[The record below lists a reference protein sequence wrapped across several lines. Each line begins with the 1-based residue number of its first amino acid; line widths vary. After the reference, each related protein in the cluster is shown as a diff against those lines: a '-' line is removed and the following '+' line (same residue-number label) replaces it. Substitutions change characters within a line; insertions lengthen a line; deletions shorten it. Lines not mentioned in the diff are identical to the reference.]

1 MALRHPRCAPSP
13 AEFRS
18 LYAGAPLAFRPDS
31 RRSAIRWV
39 WGTKKLFTIVG
50 CVVVALGGYGPA
62 RAESTVTVV
71 RAGHLIDTDSGR
83 VLGTQ
88 TIIVRDGLI
97 ADIGAT
103 VEMPAG
109 ARVVDLSGYTVLPG
123 LIDAHTH
130 LTIDAKNQD
139 PLGELEHT
147 AAERA
152 LGSLPNARAVL
163 LAGFTTVR
171 DLGSYRALVDVA
183 LRDAVNRGDV
193 VGPHMYV
200 AGAYV
205 TITGGAGAV
214 TGFAPDV
221 ILPWDLRYGSA
232 NSPDEVRE
240 RVRTLAGQRVDVI
253 KMFATG
259 AVLTHNSNP
268 SGREATPEELRAA
281 VDEAH
286 NFGLKV
292 AVHAHG
298 ADGIKAAVRAGAASI
313 EHGTLMDDEGRMLMK
328 QHGTYLVPTLE
339 IRECVGANYP
349 PEFVAK
355 ANEIMSAQ
363 LKNFR
368 KAVSAGIKIAFGTD
382 IGVCP
387 FGRNGRE
394 FNFMVQ
400 NGMTAMQAIKS
411 ATVAGADLLGISDKV
426 GSIRRGKIA
435 DMIAVRGD
443 PLGNVRL
450 LEDVRFVMKQG
461 EIFKQ
466 D

>member
-1 MALRHPRCAPSP
+1 MKVESRNPLSGCPLLGGRMKIRIILA
-13 AEFRS
+13 S
-18 LYAGAPLAFRPDS
+18 LIAAVFSHAAAGADR
-31 RRSAIRWV
+31 I
-39 WGTKKLFTIVG
+39 
-50 CVVVALGGYGPA
+50 
-62 RAESTVTVV
+62 VTVI

-83 VLGTQ
+83 VLDSQ
-88 TIIVRDGLI
+88 MLLVRDGVI
-97 ADIGAT
+97 A
-103 VEMPAG
+103 EMGTAIEVPAG

-130 LTIDAKNQD
+130 LTIDSKNQD
-139 PLGELEHT
+139 PLAELEHT

-152 LGSLPNARAVL
+152 FGSLPNARAVL

-183 LRDAVNRGDV
+183 LRDAINRGDV
-193 VGPHMYV
+193 VGPRMYV

-214 TGFAPDV
+214 TGFAPD
-221 ILPWDLRYGSA
+221 ITLPWDLRYGNA
-232 NSPDEVRE
+232 NSPSEVRE
-240 RVRTLAGQRVDVI
+240 RIRALAGQRVDVI
-253 KMFATG
+253 KLFATG

-268 SGREATPEELRAA
+268 AGREATPEELQAA
-281 VDEAH
+281 VDEAR

-298 ADGIKAAVRAGAASI
+298 PDGIKAAVRAGAASI
-313 EHGTLMDDEGRMLMK
+313 EHGTLMDDEGRTLMK

-339 IRECVGANYP
+339 VRECVGGNYP

-355 ANEIMSAQ
+355 ADQIMTAQ
-363 LKNFR
+363 LQNFR
-368 KAVSAGIKIAFGTD
+368 KAVNAGVKVAFGTD

-387 FGRNGRE
+387 FGRNARE

-400 NGMTAMQAIKS
+400 NGMTPMQAIQS
-411 ATVAGADLLGISDKV
+411 ATVAGADLLGIADKV
-426 GSIRRGKIA
+426 GSIRPGKLA
-435 DMIAVRGD
+435 DLIAV
-443 PLGNVRL
+443 PGNPAADVRL

-461 EIFKQ
+461 VIYKQ

>member
-1 MALRHPRCAPSP
+1 MKLSAALACFAAAVCCLRP
-13 AEFRS
+13 AH
-18 LYAGAPLAFRPDS
+18 
-31 RRSAIRWV
+31 
-39 WGTKKLFTIVG
+39 
-50 CVVVALGGYGPA
+50 
-62 RAESTVTVV
+62 AEPTVTVI
-71 RAGHLIDTDSGR
+71 RAGHVVDTESGR
-83 VLGTQ
+83 ILDAQ
-88 TIIVRDGLI
+88 TIVIRDGI
-97 ADIGAT
+97 IDDVAPNAAA
-103 VEMPAG
+103 PPG
-109 ARVVDLSGYTVLPG
+109 ARVVDLTGYTVLPG

-139 PLGELEHT
+139 PLDELQHT

-152 LGSLPNARAVL
+152 LGALPNARAVL

-183 LRDAVNRGDV
+183 LRDAINRGDV
-193 VGPHMYV
+193 VGPRMYV

-221 ILPWDLRYGSA
+221 TLPWDLKYGEA
-232 NSPDEVRE
+232 NSPSDVRE

-259 AVLTHNSNP
+259 AILTHNSSP
-268 SGREATPEELRAA
+268 SAREATAEELAAA
-281 VDEAH
+281 VDEAR

-298 ADGIKAAVRAGAASI
+298 PEGIKAAIRAGAASI
-313 EHGTLMDDEGRMLMK
+313 EHGTLMDDEGRTLMK

-339 IRECVGANYP
+339 VRECVGANYP
-349 PEFVAK
+349 QEFIAK
-355 ANEIMSAQ
+355 ANRIMTAQ
-363 LKNFR
+363 LENFR
-368 KAVSAGIKIAFGTD
+368 KAVNAGVKIAFGTD

-400 NGMTAMQAIKS
+400 NGMTPMSAIRS
-411 ATVAGADLLGISDKV
+411 ATVADADLLGISDKV
-426 GSIRRGKIA
+426 GSISRGKLA
-435 DMIAVRGD
+435 DIIAVRGD
-443 PLGNVRL
+443 PSTNIRL